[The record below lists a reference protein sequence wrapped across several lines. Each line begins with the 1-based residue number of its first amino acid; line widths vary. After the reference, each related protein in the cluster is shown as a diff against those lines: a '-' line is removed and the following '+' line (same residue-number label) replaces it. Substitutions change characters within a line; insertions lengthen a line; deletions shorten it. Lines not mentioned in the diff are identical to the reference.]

1 MTQNMQRIEKIKKL
15 MSVRLPL
22 SKLQW
27 FLVLFFSIIIY
38 LSLGLGGY
46 QSAVYRAT
54 IEPTE
59 NSNGPVKVVFYG
71 AHYEDYLASGA
82 LLIPARGW
90 HVLSLSDSTTLTA
103 EEHAPPLVF
112 YSEGEPIEVGLLHY
126 ADAGVARLVD
136 GNRMVKLISLRASP
150 ESVSVLTVGGD
161 SSDVPQSGSTITLVS
176 LFWHAGVFFF
186 ILALLTLIA
195 RDAIKRHG

>member
-1 MTQNMQRIEKIKKL
+1 MTQNMQRIERIKKL
-15 MSVRLPL
+15 MAVRLPL

-38 LSLGLGGY
+38 LSLGLGDY

-54 IEPTE
+54 IEPAKK
-59 NSNGPVKVVFYG
+59 SSGPVKVVFYG
-71 AHYEDYLASGA
+71 AHYVDYLASGA
-82 LLIPARGW
+82 LFIPKSGW
-90 HVLSLSDSTTLTA
+90 HILSLTDSTTLTA
-103 EEHAPPLVF
+103 EKHAPSLAI
-112 YSEGEPIEVGLLHY
+112 YSEGEPIKIGLLHY

-136 GNRMVKLISLRASP
+136 GNGVVKLISLRSSS

-161 SSDVPQSGSTITLVS
+161 SSDVPQSGNTVLLAS

-186 ILALLTLIA
+186 ILALLILIA

>member
-1 MTQNMQRIEKIKKL
+1 M
-15 MSVRLPL
+15 
-22 SKLQW
+22 
-27 FLVLFFSIIIY
+27 
-38 LSLGLGGY
+38 GLGSY
-46 QSAVYRAT
+46 RSAVYRAT
-54 IEPTE
+54 IELAE

-71 AHYEDYLASGA
+71 ARYQKYLASGA
-82 LLIPARGW
+82 LLIPKSGW
-90 HVLSLSDSTTLTA
+90 HILSLTDSTTLTA
-103 EEHAPPLVF
+103 EKHAPSLAI
-112 YSEGEPIEVGLLHY
+112 YSEGEPIKIGLLHY

-136 GNRMVKLISLRASP
+136 GNGVVKLISLRSRP

-195 RDAIKRHG
+195 GDAIKRHG